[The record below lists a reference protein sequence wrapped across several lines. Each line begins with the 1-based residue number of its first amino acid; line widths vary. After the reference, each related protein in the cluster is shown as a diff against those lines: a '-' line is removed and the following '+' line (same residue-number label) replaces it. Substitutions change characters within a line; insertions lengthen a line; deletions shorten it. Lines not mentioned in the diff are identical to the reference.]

1 MEPVGATVLQAQN
14 LLQTVTRA
22 ITWWNQTVNDEVA
35 EELSLFAKNLKH
47 NIIVLSWRK
56 VAKNTTSIYAI
67 EALQKDLQQGQR
79 DAERILMENVVESLW
94 NAEQTFSELLR
105 VHHRVITSF
114 QIYLLF
120 TIMDVALDLKNM
132 QRFEAAMVRVQSDI
146 AKAYSATNP
155 YMRKELKAQMRK
167 DIRDMFILL
176 LLETTLHGQS
186 IEEVIS
192 IIKGNEQEAQTD
204 DLEKIFSD
212 LVAAAHE
219 KSLGSRADKKL
230 VVSTLGHCKS
240 TSDGL
245 KWYHDPIT
253 WEIMS
258 DPVKASDRRTY
269 DRWTLIYHAREMQL
283 SPFDKTPH
291 LQIVFDDIDVRSR
304 LFQKF
309 PEQEQMFY
317 QLRHKY
323 RQEALEKANDY
334 WCDQSEVL
342 VMLDHVLAWSEKDE
356 ECLEK
361 RKEILMRMNEEM
373 VEEMGIDIPTYSSS
387 SSSSESFM
395 AVASPNSRVDTTAL
409 PELMSRL
416 DRGYKAFWEGDYSE
430 AANSF
435 TAAISLAPRSES
447 LYSKRSASR
456 ALLHRYDEALT
467 DATVALALKPNWAEG
482 YLRLAIAYQGM
493 KRYREAL
500 GAYRKGLEA
509 DPNNEEILASLAEL
523 HVARRKERG
532 YRLLI
537 SSQKSLV
544 YLVLSFATLQLL
556 RRKYLHR

>member
-1 MEPVGATVLQAQN
+1 MALVSFSKLTSLLRKFVGKPLHCSVRLWRQAIRNRNSRIEPGVIGQSLVLTRIRSGGLVEPVGATVLTAQS

-47 NIIVLSWRK
+47 NIVVLSWRK

-105 VHHRVITSF
+105 LHHRVITSF

-192 IIKGNEQEAQTD
+192 IIKGNELEAQTD

-212 LVAAAHE
+212 LVAAAYE
-219 KSLGSRADKKL
+219 KDSLGWKADKKL
-230 VVSTLGHCKS
+230 VEEVSTLGHDES

-245 KWYHDPIT
+245 KWYHDPVT

-269 DRWTLIYHAREMQL
+269 DRWTLIHHAREMQL
-283 SPFDKTPH
+283 SPFDKTPR

-309 PEQEQMFY
+309 PEQEQIFY

-323 RQEALEKANDY
+323 RQEALEKANDNY
-334 WCDQSEVL
+334 CDQSEVL
-342 VMLDHVLAWSEKDE
+342 VMLDHVLAWSENDE

-361 RKEILMRMNEEM
+361 RKEILMRMKM
-373 VEEMGIDIPTYSSS
+373 VEEMGIDIPTCSS
-387 SSSSESFM
+387 
-395 AVASPNSRVDTTAL
+395 
-409 PELMSRL
+409 
-416 DRGYKAFWEGDYSE
+416 
-430 AANSF
+430 AA
-435 TAAISLAPRSES
+435 AGRDGHLHRA
-447 LYSKRSASR
+447 R
-456 ALLHRYDEALT
+456 ALWRSQSST
-467 DATVALALKPNWAEG
+467 KPVDW
-482 YLRLAIAYQGM
+482 
-493 KRYREAL
+493 
-500 GAYRKGLEA
+500 
-509 DPNNEEILASLAEL
+509 
-523 HVARRKERG
+523 
-532 YRLLI
+532 LLCG
-537 SSQKSLV
+537 
-544 YLVLSFATLQLL
+544 LL
-556 RRKYLHR
+556 RRRAASETSTPEDVVYDTTFYGALGE